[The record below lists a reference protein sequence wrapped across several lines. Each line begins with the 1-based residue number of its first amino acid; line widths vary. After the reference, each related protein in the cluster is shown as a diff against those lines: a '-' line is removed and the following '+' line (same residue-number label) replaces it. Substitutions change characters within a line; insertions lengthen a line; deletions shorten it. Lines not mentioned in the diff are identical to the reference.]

1 MRSRAATAMDV
12 PGVFRSKVLIPG
24 DPERKTLIKRTK
36 RHHLPDDTRAAIVD
50 VAGEART
57 QWASA

>member
-1 MRSRAATAMDV
+1 MRGRAATAMDI

-36 RHHLPDDTRAAIVD
+36 RHPL
-50 VAGEART
+50 AG
-57 QWASA
+57 

>member
-1 MRSRAATAMDV
+1 MRSRAATAMDI

-36 RHHLPDDTRAAIVD
+36 RHPL
-50 VAGEART
+50 AG
-57 QWASA
+57 